1 MSFMLERNG
10 PENDWDPGLKNAAR
24 NLSCLFTW
32 TLKNGFSFCMG
43 KWTVSIIH
51 WFPPLPWYCTLHCFL
66 LLLYILLFLHFVL
79 FAVLLGDLSFGRH
92 DFSRSWWCWLI
103 FEETRDS
110 RHHIKPVVVVLW
122 RGPLCDPEELL
133 PSAETINYVSQGG
146 KWASCSGFRVGQGI
160 HARTKHTVSVWCM

>member
-51 WFPPLPWYCTLHCFL
+51 CFL
-66 LLLYILLFLHFVL
+66 SLSWYIPLFPLAPVHSAFLTFCPVCCVTRRPVIWETWL
-79 FAVLLGDLSFGRH
+79 FQELVLLID
-92 DFSRSWWCWLI
+92 
-103 FEETRDS
+103 
-110 RHHIKPVVVVLW
+110 LW
-122 RGPLCDPEELL
+122 RDKRLETPYKTCSGGFVEGPCLWPGRAFTI
-133 PSAETINYVSQGG
+133 SAETINYVSQGG
-146 KWASCSGFRVGQGI
+146 KWASCSSFRVGQSV
-160 HARTKHTVSVWCM
+160 HAFTKHTVSVWRV